1 MGEMVFV
8 GLVGL
13 VVGVELVVVVWVG
26 LVFRGE
32 WVVGEWVVLGGLYV
46 VEWFVDVDF
55 GGLVLEVYVVQS
67 EE

>member
-1 MGEMVFV
+1 MVFV